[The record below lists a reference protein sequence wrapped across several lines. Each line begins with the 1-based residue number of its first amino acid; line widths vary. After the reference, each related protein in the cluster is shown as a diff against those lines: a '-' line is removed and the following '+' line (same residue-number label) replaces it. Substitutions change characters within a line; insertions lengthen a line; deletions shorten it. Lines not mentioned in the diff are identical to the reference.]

1 MSNLITLEHF
11 QATAARFHIYERND
25 DAVSQMPHY
34 HDYFQISYVLRGAV
48 EHWQGADT
56 VRLQPGNAFIVPPGF
71 VHRIRFTE
79 PGTSILTLG
88 FQDSLLLRDLP
99 HSGASVFLKEL
110 QHNHDTGNISLGLT
124 PDETQ
129 QATLL
134 TLLEC
139 LLREKEATCPPE
151 FSAVPS
157 LICAVVYL
165 LAQCYYRNTT
175 PSRHPWSEHDREQL
189 LRRCVVYLDTH
200 FTESV
205 SSDEIAKQ
213 FGLSRS
219 ALSSAFQ
226 QHTGL
231 PLHKYIA
238 QKRIQKAQT
247 LIRTR
252 AGLPLSEVAS
262 LVGYEDSST
271 FYRNFQRITGMSPAK
286 YKELCQID

>member
-11 QATAARFHIYERND
+11 HAAAARYYIYERAD
-25 DAVSQMPHY
+25 SCLSQAPHY
-34 HDYFQISYVLRGAV
+34 HDYFQVSYVITGAL
-48 EHWQGADT
+48 EHKQGADT
-56 VRLQPGNAFIVPPGF
+56 ATLQPGDIFIVPPGF
-71 VHRIRFTE
+71 VHRIQFTQ
-79 PGTSILTLG
+79 PDTRILTLA
-88 FQDSLLLRDLP
+88 FQDSLLLQDLP
-99 HSGASVFLKEL
+99 HSGASRFLKEL
-110 QHNHDTGNISLGLT
+110 QHNHDTGNISLQLT
-124 PDETQ
+124 PNAQ
-129 QATLL
+129 QQQSLSALL
-134 TLLEC
+134 GC
-139 LLREKEATCPPE
+139 LLREQAADCPTE
-151 FSAVPS
+151 FSATPS
-157 LICAVVYL
+157 LICSVVYL
-165 LAQCYYRNTT
+165 LAQCYYRTAL

-200 FTESV
+200 FTEPIITE
-205 SSDEIAKQ
+205 DIAKK

-219 ALSSAFQ
+219 ALSSAFP

-252 AGLPLSEVAS
+252 PDLSLSEVAAQ
-262 LVGYEDSST
+262 VGYEDSST

>member
-11 QATAARFHIYERND
+11 HATARRYHVYKQNNGS
-25 DAVSQMPHY
+25 VSQVPHY
-34 HDYFQISYVLRGAV
+34 HDYYQISYVTTGIV
-48 EHWQGADT
+48 EHRQGADT
-56 VRLQPGNAFIVPPGF
+56 VTLHPGNAFIVPPGF
-71 VHRIRFTE
+71 VHRIQFAT
-79 PGTSILTLG
+79 PDACILTLA
-88 FQDSLLLRDLP
+88 FQDSLLLQALP
-99 HSGASVFLKEL
+99 HSGASRFLKEL
-110 QHNHDTGNISLGLT
+110 QHNHDTGNISLCLT
-124 PDETQ
+124 PDAEQ
-129 QATLL
+129 QATMLA
-134 TLLEC
+134 LLEC
-139 LLREKEATCPPE
+139 LLREKDSVCPPE
-151 FSAVPS
+151 LSSVPS
-157 LICAVVYL
+157 LICSVVYL
-165 LAQCYYRNTT
+165 LAQCYYRNAA

-200 FTESV
+200 FTEAIST
-205 SSDEIAKQ
+205 DEIAKQ

-252 AGLPLSEVAS
+252 TDLPLSEVAVQ
-262 LVGYEDSST
+262 VGYEDNST

-286 YKELCQID
+286 YRELCQID